1 MLISGIATLA
11 LFISS
16 QTFGRPF
23 LWPALFINFGLC
35 LIAGG
40 VAWHFLPREI
50 TPTPKPITS
59 LPLKETGRILL
70 EPGKNKKAFSVDNT
84 NPDALTYK
92 EVPETDATVKSN
104 STEPPNVLN
113 VFVHDINILDM
124 SGTIFS
130 AHVDLDIGPNK
141 FRVFYYAIYNFQ
153 ANSKYL
159 SVFISYSPYTFGI
172 VQGLSQGYK
181 KCSML

>member
-1 MLISGIATLA
+1 
-11 LFISS
+11 
-16 QTFGRPF
+16 
-23 LWPALFINFGLC
+23 
-35 LIAGG
+35 
-40 VAWHFLPREI
+40 
-50 TPTPKPITS
+50 
-59 LPLKETGRILL
+59 
-70 EPGKNKKAFSVDNT
+70 
-84 NPDALTYK
+84 
-92 EVPETDATVKSN
+92 
-104 STEPPNVLN
+104 LN

-124 SGTIFS
+124 RGTIFS